1 MPTGEITKDAEVD
14 MRYLNHYETK
24 VVHRYGVELVGWP
37 LDKMLVDGLSTNNLQ
52 IIVDGMANGSI
63 YWAKLTEGQLIA
75 RIEAWRTRDVTK
87 DVKAKK
93 RIRKKQKVQKGP
105 DLGEPRS
112 VTAQSVVME
121 ETITADSEE
130 PPPA

>member
-1 MPTGEITKDAEVD
+1 

-52 IIVDGMANGSI
+52 KIVDGMANGSI
-63 YWAKLTEGQLIA
+63 YWAKLTQGQLIA
-75 RIEAWRTRDVTK
+75 RIEAWRTRDVAQ
-87 DVKAKK
+87 DVKVKK
-93 RIRKKQKVQKGP
+93 RIRKKQKTQKGP
-105 DLGEPRS
+105 VLEEPRS
-112 VTAQSVVME
+112 ATAQSVVTE
-121 ETITADSEE
+121 GLTTADSEE